1 MKWWQ
6 LQKKKNPDTFMVW
19 HFKYKQY
26 SNFTVPLDEVMVWAK
41 CKQTPLRII
50 YQTTGIQK
58 YLLKFK
64 IH

>member
-1 MKWWQ
+1 
-6 LQKKKNPDTFMVW
+6 MVW

-26 SNFTVPLDEVMVWAK
+26 GNFTVPLDEVMVWAK